1 MTRRAAVANRAGT
14 VGRMRVQERG
24 ANRTGNGCRMV
35 IGLSG
40 VAALVLAIPTPTS
53 AAIDH
58 AARDGT
64 AIGARITRIAA
75 IVADADADETLD
87 FAIAAQPLD
96 EALAAYGAISGVQ
109 LIYDSH
115 ATRRL
120 RATPI
125 TGRYDR
131 MEALRRLLAGTGLVP
146 QFTAQR
152 SATLVGIVAEV
163 EPAGIQDGGV
173 VLDALEVTS
182 ETAVGP
188 THGYVA
194 RGSTTATKTGTSLL
208 ETPQAVNVIGRKEIE
223 DRQAQSVSQALLY
236 TPGVLTQYGTDVRY
250 DWLYVRGFVPGRYL
264 DGLRL
269 PFGARGYSQP
279 RIESYGLERIELLK
293 GPASGLYGQNSPG
306 GLLNLVSK
314 RPSAVPVR
322 EIQLQTGSFGRAQ
335 AAFDLSGPIDPDG
348 RILYRLT
355 GLARTTGTQVDDLE
369 EDRVFIAPSVTFR
382 PDSDTSLTIL
392 SQYLH
397 IDSPG
402 GGAPQGLPTL
412 GTLYTNPRGRI
423 PTSRFIG
430 EPNYDRF
437 KLDQGFIGYTFEHR
451 FNDVWTVRQ
460 NLRFAHVEA
469 DTQRVQ
475 AIGLGADGRTL
486 SRYAWAFPEH
496 SNLFNVDN
504 QAEARFSTGPFDHT
518 LLLGADYLRE
528 DARYDESQLRVVP
541 SVNIFAPVYAGTVTR
556 PPLGTRI
563 TQGRN
568 QVGLYTQD
576 EIRFGGFSLTL
587 SGRQDWADAVTRTR
601 TAATGALA
609 RVKQDDAAFTGRVG
623 LSYLFD
629 GGFAPYVSYAT
640 SFQPTSGTNRHGS
653 PFAPTT
659 GDQIEGG
666 IKVQPTGTNL
676 LLTGAV
682 FDLRQQ
688 NVLTP
693 DAIDFR
699 FNTQAG
705 AARVR
710 GLELEA
716 KASLTDSLDLV
727 ASYAAMT
734 SRFTK
739 ANADA
744 TGASIVGNELP
755 FVPRHQASVWLDY
768 TIRTGDW
775 AGLGLGAGVRY
786 IGVSV
791 GDNAN
796 LYRTPVVTLVDAALR
811 YDFGYR
817 YPALKGIDL
826 ALNATNLF
834 DKTYVTTCIAATGC
848 FYGNRQT
855 ILATLRYR
863 W

>member
-1 MTRRAAVANRAGT
+1 
-14 VGRMRVQERG
+14 
-24 ANRTGNGCRMV
+24 MV
-35 IGLSG
+35 TGLSG
-40 VAALVLAIPTPTS
+40 VAALVLTLPTQTA
-53 AAIDH
+53 AAIAPADLS
-58 AARDGT
+58 
-64 AIGARITRIAA
+64 GARVEARI
-75 IVADADADETLD
+75 VRVTSPNPDLDEALD
-87 FAIAAQPLD
+87 FAIAGQPLD
-96 EALAAYGAISGVQ
+96 EALASYGAVSGVQ
-109 LIYDSH
+109 LIYDSN
-115 ATRRL
+115 ASRRL
-120 RATPI
+120 RSTPLS
-125 TGRYDR
+125 GRYDR
-131 MEALRRLLAGTGLVP
+131 MGALRQLLAGTGLVP
-146 QFTAQR
+146 HFTAR
-152 SATLVGIVAEV
+152 RAATIVGLVAQADVAG
-163 EPAGIQDGGV
+163 PQDGSV
-173 VLDALEVTS
+173 TLDALEVTTD
-182 ETAVGP
+182 TALGP
-188 THGYVA
+188 VNGYVA
-194 RGSTTATKTGTSLL
+194 RRSATATKTGTPIL
-208 ETPQAVNVIGRKEIE
+208 ETPQAINVVGRKEIE
-223 DRQAQSVSQALLY
+223 DRQAQTVRQALLY
-236 TPGVLTQYGTDVRY
+236 TPGVLTQYGTDLRY

-269 PFGARGYSQP
+269 PYGARGYSQP
-279 RIESYGLERIELLK
+279 LVETYGLERIELLK

-314 RPSAVPVR
+314 RPSAVPLH

-335 AAFDLSGPIDPDG
+335 AAFDLSGPVDPEG
-348 RILYRLT
+348 RVLYRLT
-355 GLARTTGTQVDDLE
+355 GLTRTTGTQLDYLE
-369 EDRVFIAPSVTFR
+369 EDRVFLAPSVTFR
-382 PDSDTSLTIL
+382 PDADTSFTIL

-423 PTSRFIG
+423 STNRFIG

-437 KLDQGFIGYTFEHR
+437 KLDQSFIGYAFEHR
-451 FNDVWTVRQ
+451 FDEIWTLRQ

-475 AIGLGADGRTL
+475 ASGLAADGRTL
-486 SRYAWAFPEH
+486 SRYAWAFPER

-504 QAEARFSTGPFDHT
+504 QAEARFLTGPFAHT
-518 LLLGADYLRE
+518 LLFGADYLRE
-528 DARYDESQLRVVP
+528 DARYDESDLRGVP
-541 SVNIFAPVYAGTVTR
+541 SIDIFAPVYAGTVTR

-568 QVGLYTQD
+568 QTGLYVQD
-576 EIRFGGFSLTL
+576 EIRFGGFGLTL
-587 SGRQDWADAVTRTR
+587 SGRQDWADAITRTR
-601 TAATGALA
+601 TVSTGALA
-609 RVKQDDAAFTGRVG
+609 QVKQDDAAFTGRVG
-623 LSYLFD
+623 LNYLFD
-629 GGFAPYVSYAT
+629 GGLSPYVSYAT
-640 SFQPTSGTNRHGS
+640 SFQPTSGTNRFGA

-666 IKVQPTGTNL
+666 IKAQPTGTNL

-682 FDLRQQ
+682 FDLTQQ

-693 DAIDFR
+693 DALNFR
-699 FNTQAG
+699 FNSQAG
-705 AARVR
+705 EARVR

-716 KASLTDSLDLV
+716 KASLTDSLDIV

-739 ANADA
+739 ANANA
-744 TGASIVGNELP
+744 AGVSIVGNELP
-755 FVPRHQASVWLDY
+755 FVPRQQASVWLDY
-768 TIRTGDW
+768 TIRTGEW

-796 LYRTPVVTLVDAALR
+796 LYRTPAVTLVDAAVR

-817 YPALKGIDL
+817 YPVLKGVDL

>member
-1 MTRRAAVANRAGT
+1 MN
-14 VGRMRVQERG
+14 GRQ
-24 ANRTGNGCRMV
+24 TGNAERNGRRMAA
-35 IGLSG
+35 GLSG
-40 VAALVLAIPTPTS
+40 FAVLAAAMQDPAA
-53 AAIDH
+53 AAIDAGH
-58 AARDGT
+58 GRMAASTIRP
-64 AIGARITRIAA
+64 
-75 IVADADADETLD
+75 IVRVSAVTQSDETIV
-87 FAIAAQPLD
+87 FAIPAGPLD
-96 EALAAYGAISGVQ
+96 EALAAYAGASGVQ
-109 LIYDSH
+109 LIYDARTSG
-115 ATRRL
+115 RVRSPGLSGDFNREEGL
-120 RATPI
+120 RQ
-125 TGRYDR
+125 
-131 MEALRRLLAGTGLVP
+131 LLAGTGLVP
-146 QFTAQR
+146 QFAGER
-152 SATLVGIVAEV
+152 MATLVRVVAEAV
-163 EPAGIQDGGV
+163 LTPAPDAV
-173 VLDALEVTS
+173 VTLDMLEVMGDGT
-182 ETAVGP
+182 VGP
-188 THGYVA
+188 VNDYVA
-194 RGSTTATKTGTSLL
+194 RRSATATKTGTPIL
-208 ETPQAVNVIGRKEIE
+208 ETPQAINVVGRKEIE

-236 TPGVLTQYGTDVRY
+236 TPGVLTQYGTDLRY

-293 GPASGLYGQNSPG
+293 GPSSGLYGQNSPG

-314 RPSAVPVR
+314 RPSAVPLR

-335 AAFDLSGPIDPDG
+335 AAFDLSGPVDPDG

-355 GLARTTGTQVDDLE
+355 GLARTTGTQVDYLE

-382 PDSDTSLTIL
+382 PDADTSLTIL

-412 GTLYTNPRGRI
+412 GTLYSNSNGRI
-423 PTSRFIG
+423 PTRRFIG

-437 KLDQGFIGYTFEHR
+437 KLDQGFIGYAFEHR

-460 NLRFAHVEA
+460 NLRFSHVEA

-475 AIGLGADGRTL
+475 AIGLAANGRTL
-486 SRYAWAFPEH
+486 SRYAWAFPER

-504 QAEARFSTGPFDHT
+504 QAEARFLTGPFAHT
-518 LLLGADYLRE
+518 LLFGADYLRE
-528 DARYDESQLRVVP
+528 DARYDESELRVVP
-541 SVNIFAPVYAGTVTR
+541 SVDIFAPAYAGTVTR

-568 QVGLYTQD
+568 QTGLYAQD
-576 EIRFGGFSLTL
+576 EIRFGAFTLTL

-601 TAATGALA
+601 TATSGALTQV
-609 RVKQDDAAFTGRVG
+609 RQNDAAFTGRVG

-629 GGFAPYVSYAT
+629 GGLAPYVSYAT
-640 SFQPTSGTNRHGS
+640 SFQPTSGTDRLGS

-659 GDQIEGG
+659 GEQIEAG
-666 IKVQPTGTNL
+666 IKVQPPGTNL

-682 FDLRQQ
+682 FDLTQQ

-693 DAIDFR
+693 DSADFR

-705 AARVR
+705 EARVR
-710 GLELEA
+710 GVELEA
-716 KASLTDSLDLV
+716 KASLTDSLDLI
-727 ASYAAMT
+727 ASYAGM
-734 SRFTK
+734 SSKFTK
-739 ANADA
+739 ANANA
-744 TGASIVGNELP
+744 AGVSIVGNELP
-755 FVPRHQASVWLDY
+755 FVPRHQAAAWLDY
-768 TIRTGDW
+768 TVRTGSL

-786 IGVSV
+786 IGTSV

-796 LYRTPVVTLVDAALR
+796 LYRTPVVTLVDAAIR

-817 YPALKGIDL
+817 YPALKGVDM
-826 ALNATNLF
+826 AVNATNLF
-834 DKTYVTTCIAATGC
+834 DKIHVTTCIAATGC

>member
-1 MTRRAAVANRAGT
+1 MTVR
-14 VGRMRVQERG
+14 GRGQK
-24 ANRTGNGCRMV
+24 RTGDGYRMV
-35 IGLSG
+35 TGLSG
-40 VAALVLAIPTPTS
+40 VAALVLALPAPAS
-53 AAIDH
+53 
-58 AARDGT
+58 G
-64 AIGARITRIAA
+64 AIGQADRSHMALGPHIVRVAA
-75 IVADADADETLD
+75 MGPGSEEILD
-87 FAIAAQPLD
+87 FAISAQPLD
-96 EALAAYGAISGVQ
+96 EALATYGAVSGVQ

-120 RATPI
+120 RAMPLA
-125 TGRYDR
+125 GRYER
-131 MEALRRLLAGTGLVP
+131 VEGLRRLLVGTGLVP
-146 QFTAQR
+146 HFTAPR
-152 SATLVGIVAEV
+152 SATIVGLVAQADLGSIR
-163 EPAGIQDGGV
+163 DGAV
-173 VLDALEVTS
+173 TLDALEVTGD
-182 ETAVGP
+182 TALGP
-188 THGYVA
+188 TNGYVA
-194 RGSTTATKTGTSLL
+194 RRSATATKTGTSIL
-208 ETPQAVNVIGRKEIE
+208 ETPQAVNVVGRKEIE

-236 TPGVLTQYGTDVRY
+236 TPGVLTQYGTDLRY

-293 GPASGLYGQNSPG
+293 GPSSGLYGQNSPG

-314 RPSAVPVR
+314 RPSAVPLR

-335 AAFDLSGPIDPDG
+335 AAFDLSGPVDPDG

-355 GLARTTGTQVDDLE
+355 GLARTTGTQVDYLE

-382 PDSDTSLTIL
+382 PDADTSLTIL

-412 GTLYTNPRGRI
+412 GTLYNNPRGRI
-423 PTSRFIG
+423 PTNRFIG

-437 KLDQGFIGYTFEHR
+437 KLDHGFIGYAFQHR

-460 NLRFAHVEA
+460 NLRFSHVEA

-475 AIGLGADGRTL
+475 AIGLAANGRTL
-486 SRYAWAFPEH
+486 SRYAWAFPER

-504 QAEARFSTGPFDHT
+504 QAEARFFTGPLAHT
-518 LLLGADYLRE
+518 LLFGADYLRE
-528 DARYDESQLRVVP
+528 DARYDESELRVVP
-541 SVNIFAPVYAGTVTR
+541 SVDIFTPVYAGTVTR

-568 QVGLYTQD
+568 QAGLYVQD
-576 EIRFGGFSLTL
+576 EIRVGGFSLTL
-587 SGRQDWADAVTRTR
+587 SGRQDWANAVTRTR
-601 TAATGALA
+601 TAATGAVSQ
-609 RVKQDDAAFTGRVG
+609 VKQDDAAFTGRVG
-623 LSYLFD
+623 LSYLFE

-640 SFQPTSGTNRHGS
+640 SFQPTSGTNRLGT

-666 IKVQPTGTNL
+666 IKVQPAGTNL

-682 FDLRQQ
+682 FDLKQQ

-693 DAIDFR
+693 DALDFR

-705 AARVR
+705 EARVR

-716 KASLTDSLDLV
+716 KASLSESLDV
-727 ASYAAMT
+727 IASYAAMT
-734 SRFTK
+734 SEFTK
-739 ANADA
+739 ANANA
-744 TGASIVGNELP
+744 AGVSIVGNELP

-775 AGLGLGAGVRY
+775 AGLGLGTGVRY

-796 LYRTPVVTLVDAALR
+796 LYKTPVVTLVDAALR

-817 YPALKGIDL
+817 YPSLKGVDL

-834 DKTYVTTCIAATGC
+834 DRTYVTTCIAATGC

>member
-1 MTRRAAVANRAGT
+1 MT
-14 VGRMRVQERG
+14 MRGRG
-24 ANRTGNGCRMV
+24 ANRTGNGHRMV
-35 IGLSG
+35 TGLSG
-40 VAALVLAIPTPTS
+40 VAALVLALPTPTS
-53 AAIDH
+53 AAIAH
-58 AARDGT
+58 AERDGA
-64 AIGARITRIAA
+64 AIGARITHVAA
-75 IVADADADETLD
+75 RDAETDAVLD

-96 EALAAYGAISGVQ
+96 EALAAYGAASGVQ

-120 RATPI
+120 RAAPI
-125 TGRYDR
+125 AGRYDR
-131 MEALRRLLAGTGLVP
+131 VEALRHLLAGTGLVP

-152 SATLVGIVAEV
+152 SATLMGLVAEAD
-163 EPAGIQDGGV
+163 PAGIHDGAV
-173 VLDALEVTS
+173 VLDALEVTGD
-182 ETAVGP
+182 TALGP

-194 RGSTTATKTGTSLL
+194 RRSATATKTGTSLL

-223 DRQAQSVSQALLY
+223 DRQAQSISQALLY

-293 GPASGLYGQNSPG
+293 GPSSGLYGQNSPG

-314 RPSAVPVR
+314 RPSAVPLR

-335 AAFDLSGPIDPDG
+335 TAFDLSGPIDPDG
-348 RILYRLT
+348 RVLYRLT
-355 GLARTTGTQVDDLE
+355 GLARTTGTQVDYLE
-369 EDRVFIAPSVTFR
+369 EDRVYIAPSVTIR
-382 PDSDTSLTIL
+382 PDADTSFTIL

-397 IDSPG
+397 INSPG

-437 KLDQGFIGYTFEHR
+437 KLDQGFIGYAFEHR
-451 FNDVWTVRQ
+451 FSDVWTVRQ

-486 SRYAWAFPEH
+486 SRYAWAFPER

-504 QAEARFSTGPFDHT
+504 QAEARFSTGPLAHT

-528 DARYDESQLRVVP
+528 DSRYDESDLRSVP

-568 QVGLYTQD
+568 QAGLYAQD
-576 EIRFGGFSLTL
+576 EIRFGGFTLTL
-587 SGRQDWADAVTRTR
+587 SGRQDWADALTRTR
-601 TAATGALA
+601 TAATGALSQI
-609 RVKQDDAAFTGRVG
+609 KQDDAAFTGRVG
-623 LSYLFD
+623 LSYLFA
-629 GGFAPYVSYAT
+629 GGLAPYVSYAT
-640 SFQPTSGTNRHGS
+640 SFQPTSGTNRLGA

-659 GDQIEGG
+659 GDQIEAG
-666 IKVQPTGTNL
+666 IKVQPEGTNL

-682 FDLRQQ
+682 FDLKQQ

-693 DAIDFR
+693 DALDFR

-705 AARVR
+705 EARVR

-727 ASYAAMT
+727 ASYAAMN

-739 ANADA
+739 ANPNAA
-744 TGASIVGNELP
+744 GVSIVGNELP
-755 FVPRHQASVWLDY
+755 FVPRQQASAWLDY

-775 AGLGLGAGVRY
+775 AGLGFGAGVRY

-791 GDNAN
+791 GDNGN

-817 YPALKGIDL
+817 YPTLKGVDL

-834 DKTYVTTCIAATGC
+834 DRTYVTTCIAATGC

-855 ILATLRYR
+855 ILGTLRYR

>member
-1 MTRRAAVANRAGT
+1 MARGRGRNRAGD
-14 VGRMRVQERG
+14 GY
-24 ANRTGNGCRMV
+24 RMV
-35 IGLSG
+35 TGLSG
-40 VAALVLAIPTPTS
+40 VAALVLALPTQSS
-53 AAIDH
+53 AAIAPADLT
-58 AARDGT
+58 ASMIEARVIRVTSPAPD
-64 AIGARITRIAA
+64 
-75 IVADADADETLD
+75 VDETLD
-87 FAIAAQPLD
+87 FAIAEQPLD
-96 EALAAYGAISGVQ
+96 EALATYGAVSGVQ
-109 LIYDSH
+109 LIYDSN
-115 ATRRL
+115 ASRRL
-120 RATPI
+120 RSTPLS
-125 TGRYDR
+125 GRYDR
-131 MEALRRLLAGTGLVP
+131 MEALRQLLAGTGLVP
-146 QFTAQR
+146 HFTAKR
-152 SATLVGIVAEV
+152 SATIVGLVAQADIADL
-163 EPAGIQDGGV
+163 QDGTV
-173 VLDALEVTS
+173 TLDALEVTTD
-182 ETAVGP
+182 TALGP
-188 THGYVA
+188 VNGYVA
-194 RGSTTATKTGTSLL
+194 KRSATATKTETSIL
-208 ETPQAVNVIGRKEIE
+208 ETPQAINVVGRKEIE
-223 DRQAQSVSQALLY
+223 DRQAQNVRQALLY
-236 TPGVLTQYGTDVRY
+236 TPGVLTQYGTDLRY

-279 RIESYGLERIELLK
+279 LIESYGLERIELLK
-293 GPASGLYGQNSPG
+293 GPSSGLYGQNSPG

-314 RPSAVPVR
+314 RPSAVPLH

-335 AAFDLSGPIDPDG
+335 AAFDLSGPVDPDG

-355 GLARTTGTQVDDLE
+355 GLARTTGTQVDYLE

-382 PDSDTSLTIL
+382 PDADTSFTIL

-423 PTSRFIG
+423 PTRLFIG

-437 KLDQGFIGYTFEHR
+437 KLDQSFIGYAFEHR
-451 FNDVWTVRQ
+451 FDDVWTVRQ

-475 AIGLGADGRTL
+475 AIGLAADDRTL
-486 SRYAWAFPEH
+486 SRYAWAFPER

-504 QAEARFSTGPFDHT
+504 QVEARFITGPFSHA
-518 LLLGADYLRE
+518 LLFGADYLRE
-528 DARYDESQLRVVP
+528 DARYDESDLRIVP
-541 SVNIFAPVYAGTVTR
+541 SINIFAPVYAGNVTR
-556 PPLGTRI
+556 PPIGTRI

-568 QVGLYTQD
+568 QTGLYAQD

-587 SGRQDWADAVTRTR
+587 SGRQDWANAITRTR
-601 TAATGALA
+601 TVSTGALVQ
-609 RVKQDDAAFTGRVG
+609 VKQDDAAFTGRVG
-623 LSYLFD
+623 LSYLFE
-629 GGFAPYVSYAT
+629 GGLAPYVSYAT
-640 SFQPTSGTNRHGS
+640 SFQPTSGTNRLGA

-693 DAIDFR
+693 DALDFR

-705 AARVR
+705 EARVR

-716 KASLTDSLDLV
+716 KASLTESLDLI
-727 ASYAAMT
+727 ASYAAMN

-739 ANADA
+739 ANANA
-744 TGASIVGNELP
+744 AGVSIVGNELP
-755 FVPRHQASVWLDY
+755 FVPRQQASVWLDY

-775 AGLGLGAGVRY
+775 AGLGLGAGLRY

-796 LYRTPVVTLVDAALR
+796 LYRTPAVTLVDAAVR

-817 YPALKGIDL
+817 YPGLKGVDL
-826 ALNATNLF
+826 AVNATNLF

>member
-1 MTRRAAVANRAGT
+1 
-14 VGRMRVQERG
+14 
-24 ANRTGNGCRMV
+24 MV
-35 IGLSG
+35 TGLSG
-40 VAALVLAIPTPTS
+40 VAALVLALPTQTS
-53 AAIDH
+53 AAIAPADLT
-58 AARDGT
+58 GPMFE
-64 AIGARITRIAA
+64 ARIIRVTSPNP
-75 IVADADADETLD
+75 DAYETLN
-87 FAIAAQPLD
+87 FAIAEQPLD
-96 EALAAYGAISGVQ
+96 EALATYGAISGVQ
-109 LIYDSH
+109 LIYDSN
-115 ATRRL
+115 ASRRL
-120 RATPI
+120 RSKPLS
-125 TGRYDR
+125 GRYDR
-131 MEALRRLLAGTGLVP
+131 MEALRQLLAGTGLVP
-146 QFTAQR
+146 HFTAKR
-152 SATLVGIVAEV
+152 SATIV
-163 EPAGIQDGGV
+163 GV
-173 VLDALEVTS
+173 VAQAEIAGQHDGAVTLDALEVTGD
-182 ETAVGP
+182 TALGP
-188 THGYVA
+188 VNGYVA
-194 RGSTTATKTGTSLL
+194 RRSATATKTGTSIL
-208 ETPQAVNVIGRKEIE
+208 ETPQAINVVGRKEIE
-223 DRQAQSVSQALLY
+223 DRQAQNVRQALLY
-236 TPGVLTQYGTDVRY
+236 TPGVLTQYGTDLRY

-279 RIESYGLERIELLK
+279 LIETYGLERVELLK
-293 GPASGLYGQNSPG
+293 GPSSGLYGQNSPG

-314 RPSAVPVR
+314 RPTAVPLH
-322 EIQLQTGSFGRAQ
+322 EIQLQTGSYGRAQ
-335 AAFDLSGPIDPDG
+335 AAFDLSGPVDPDG

-355 GLARTTGTQVDDLE
+355 GLARTTGTQLDYLE

-382 PDSDTSLTIL
+382 PDADTSFTIL

-397 IDSPG
+397 INSPG

-423 PTSRFIG
+423 PTRRFIG

-437 KLDQGFIGYTFEHR
+437 KLDQSFIGYAFEHR

-475 AIGLGADGRTL
+475 AIGLAADGRTL
-486 SRYAWAFPEH
+486 SRYAWAFPER

-504 QAEARFSTGPFDHT
+504 QAEARFLTGPFAHT
-518 LLLGADYLRE
+518 LLFGADYLRE
-528 DARYDESQLRVVP
+528 DARYDESNLRIVP
-541 SVNIFAPVYAGTVTR
+541 SVDIFAPVYAGTVTR
-556 PPLGTRI
+556 PPLGTQI

-568 QVGLYTQD
+568 QTGVYAQD

-587 SGRQDWADAVTRTR
+587 SGRQDWANAITRTR
-601 TAATGALA
+601 TASTGALA
-609 RVKQDDAAFTGRVG
+609 QVKQDDAAFTGRVG
-623 LSYLFD
+623 LSYLFE
-629 GGFAPYVSYAT
+629 GGLAPYVSYAT
-640 SFQPTSGTNRHGS
+640 SFQPTSGTNRLGS

-666 IKVQPTGTNL
+666 IKVQPAGSNL

-682 FDLRQQ
+682 FDLKQQ

-693 DAIDFR
+693 DALDFR

-705 AARVR
+705 EARVR

-716 KASLTDSLDLV
+716 KASLTDSLDFI
-727 ASYAAMT
+727 ASYAAMN

-739 ANADA
+739 ANPNAA
-744 TGASIVGNELP
+744 GVSIVGNELP
-755 FVPRHQASVWLDY
+755 FVPRHQASAWLDY

-775 AGLGLGAGVRY
+775 AGLGLGGGVRY

-796 LYRTPVVTLVDAALR
+796 LYRTPAVTLVDAALR

-817 YPALKGIDL
+817 YPSLKGVDL

-834 DKTYVTTCIAATGC
+834 DRTYVTTCIAATGC